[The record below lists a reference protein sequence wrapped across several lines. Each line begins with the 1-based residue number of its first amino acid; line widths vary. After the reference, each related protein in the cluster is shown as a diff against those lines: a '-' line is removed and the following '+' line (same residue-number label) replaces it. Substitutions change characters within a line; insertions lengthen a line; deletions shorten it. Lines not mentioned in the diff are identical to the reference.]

1 MKKTNM
7 MPVYFVIALL
17 FVLFTPK
24 TTCAVDFSS
33 SMAGLPS
40 SVSHGETLEVTLNVH
55 LTNFV
60 TMLAIIPDH
69 KGLTYR
75 SSSIA
80 GSSKWEIVPDDSNTA
95 LSVTY
100 TVNNDV
106 TDHILVRFYIFSMW
120 PGATPPSKLLE
131 CCEIPVVHDPGPWT
145 VIEAPT
151 CTTPGLKTTRCT
163 YCDVEMK
170 EEMPALDGVLS
181 ESGHVAGDW
190 VETVAATNKTTG
202 MQEKYC
208 TLCGKTLETK
218 TTPILS
224 EIWPNNTACSLGPR
238 FRDEDPALTDK
249 WYMYTPVDLTQD
261 GVKTYP
267 LIASNVY
274 IIGSVSV
281 TVEDGNATVAYTL
294 ATKKIKVKEEFL
306 TFLPGLEGLDTVEPE
321 EMADRGFKLNEP
333 FPVNEKLKDAGGTLM
348 FLRLVID
355 YDIYADGV
363 KRYYEGMYKKDPGS
377 L

>member
-1 MKKTNM
+1 MKRMFLIPLLCITAM
-7 MPVYFVIALL
+7 WCVLSAPQTSIAD
-17 FVLFTPK
+17 
-24 TTCAVDFSS
+24 DFSFS
-33 SMAGLPS
+33 FDKVPS
-40 SVSHGETLEVTLNVH
+40 SVTHGGSVIMILNI
-55 LTNFV
+55 N
-60 TMLAIIPDH
+60 IPDE
-69 KGLTYR
+69 
-75 SSSIA
+75 SSDNVLMITDLSTGMDLRRA
-80 GSSKWEIVPDDSNTA
+80 
-95 LSVTY
+95 SVTGSGSWLIRQVYMSPY
-100 TVNNDV
+100 TFSAWYRAGNDV
-106 TDHILVRFYIFSMW
+106 TDHIEASYSVLYL
-120 PGATPPSKLLE
+120 PPSGDPASITKTAK
-131 CCEIPVVHDPGPWT
+131 IPVVHDPGSWT

-151 CTTPGLKTTRCT
+151 CSTPGLKTTRCT

-170 EEMPALDGVLS
+170 EEIPALDGVLS

-202 MQEKYC
+202 IQEKYC

-238 FRDEDPALTDK
+238 FRDEDPALTGK
-249 WYMYTPVDLTQD
+249 WYMYTPVDLTQN

-267 LIASNVY
+267 LIASNVH

-306 TFLPGLEGLDTVEPE
+306 TFLPGLEGLDTVDPE

-363 KRYYEGMYKKDPGS
+363 KRYYESHYAP
-377 L
+377 